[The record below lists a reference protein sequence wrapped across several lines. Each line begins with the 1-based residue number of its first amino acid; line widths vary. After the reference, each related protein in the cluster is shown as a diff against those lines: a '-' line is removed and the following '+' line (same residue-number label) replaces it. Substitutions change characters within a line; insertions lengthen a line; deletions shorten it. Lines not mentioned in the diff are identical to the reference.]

1 VSTAEVAVAVVS
13 TNLRDL
19 LEKTLESLRPDADTG
34 LIEVWV
40 VDNASTDG
48 SPEMVRER
56 FPWVSLVASEE
67 NVGYGTAV
75 NMVAERTQT
84 RWIAAANED
93 IEVRPGAI
101 ERLLA
106 AARDHPDAALVAPRL
121 ELPDGTTQHSVH
133 PFPTLWLTLLF
144 NLGLHR
150 LSRRIADH
158 LCLEGYWDPGRART
172 VDWAMAT
179 FLLARRSAWET
190 VGGFDRAQWMH
201 AEDLDIAWRLR
212 RAGWRCWYEPSAE
225 VFHVGSAASKKAFG
239 EELMTRFMAASY
251 GWQARRRRPAIA
263 RAIALVNCAGVGAR
277 LAVLEPLARLAGGRF
292 TEARDRCRYWL
303 GVHRTGLAPT
313 AELLR
318 HR

>member
-1 VSTAEVAVAVVS
+1 MSAQVAVAVVS

-19 LEKTLESLRPDADTG
+19 LASTLESLRPDADAG

-56 FPWVSLVASEE
+56 FSWVSLVASEE

-75 NMVAERTQT
+75 NMVAERTRT
-84 RWIAAANED
+84 EWIAAANED
-93 IEVRPGAI
+93 IEIRPGAI
-101 ERLLA
+101 ARLLA

-121 ELPDGTTQHSVH
+121 ELPDGSTQHSVH
-133 PFPTLWLTLLF
+133 PFPTLWLTVLF
-144 NLGLHR
+144 NLGLHH
-150 LSRRIADH
+150 LSRRLADH
-158 LCLEGYWDPGRART
+158 LCLEGHWDPGKPRS

-179 FLLARRSAWET
+179 FLLARRSAWEE

-212 RAGWRCWYEPSAE
+212 RAGWRTRYEPSAE

-239 EELMTRFMAASY
+239 DELMTRFMAASY
-251 GWQARRRRPAIA
+251 GWQARRRSPAIA
-263 RAIALVNCAGVGAR
+263 RAIALVNCAGVAAR
-277 LAVLEPLARLAGGRF
+277 LAALQPLARVRGGRF
-292 TEARDRCRYWL
+292 AESRDQCRYWL
-303 GVHRTGLAPT
+303 GVHRTGLASR
-313 AELLR
+313 AELLSR
-318 HR
+318 R

>member
-1 VSTAEVAVAVVS
+1 MSAQVAVAVVS

-19 LEKTLESLRPDADTG
+19 LAKTLESLRPDAERG

-56 FPWVSLVASEE
+56 FDWVSLIASED
-67 NVGYGTAV
+67 NVGYGAAV

-101 ERLLA
+101 ERLLEA
-106 AARDHPDAALVAPRL
+106 GRDHPEVALLAPRL
-121 ELPDGTTQHSVH
+121 ELPDGSTQHSVH
-133 PFPTLWLTLLF
+133 PFPTLWLTALF
-144 NLGLHR
+144 NLGIHHLSPR
-150 LSRRIADH
+150 LGDQ
-158 LCLEGYWDPGRART
+158 LCLEGFWDPTKPRT

-179 FLLARRSAWET
+179 FLVARRSAWEEI
-190 VGGFDRAQWMH
+190 GGFDRAQWMH
-201 AEDLDIAWRLR
+201 AEDLDIAWRMR
-212 RAGWRCWYEPSAE
+212 RAGWRTRYEPSAE

-239 EELMTRFMAASY
+239 DELMTRFMAASY
-251 GWQARRRRPAIA
+251 GWQARRRSPAVA
-263 RAIALVNCAGVGAR
+263 RAIALINCAGVGAR
-277 LAVLEPLARLAGGRF
+277 LLALEPLARRRGGHFAER
-292 TEARDRCRYWL
+292 RDTCRYWL

-313 AELLR
+313 QELLSR
-318 HR
+318 R